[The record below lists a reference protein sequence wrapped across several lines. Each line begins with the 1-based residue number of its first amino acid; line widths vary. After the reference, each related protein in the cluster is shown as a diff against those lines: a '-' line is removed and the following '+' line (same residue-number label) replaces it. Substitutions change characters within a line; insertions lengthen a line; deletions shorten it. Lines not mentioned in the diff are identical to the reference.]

1 MIGYQFILKK
11 LSIEGIVSMSSVYMT
26 WQVLWVGT
34 GLTRARVHARAKR
47 RTCRGQVHG
56 RFPRRRHMSMGIC
69 PDADRTPR
77 ACALA
82 FMAAVTGRPMI
93 HLSPSE
99 FKRTATADLLGTS
112 AFCIVRPV
120 WSSLDLFLSSSSS
133 SMSSVGRIYRG
144 YLLKSFILFFSACKL
159 FMSCTNPL
167 Y

>member
-1 MIGYQFILKK
+1 MT
-11 LSIEGIVSMSSVYMT
+11 SIETTRSFMGWDWPYACTRSRKSQEENVSWSGAWSFSTEETHVDGHLPWRGPYT
-26 WQVLWVGT
+26 TRVRASFHGGT
-34 GLTRARVHARAKR
+34 
-47 RTCRGQVHG
+47 
-56 RFPRRRHMSMGIC
+56 
-69 PDADRTPR
+69 
-77 ACALA
+77 
-82 FMAAVTGRPMI
+82 AAVTGRPMI

-144 YLLKSFILFFSACKL
+144 YLLKSFILFFLTCKL